1 MDLHS
6 VVVAAQ
12 NQVSTGLEGEV
23 VILNLQSGVYFG
35 LKGVGARIWDL
46 IKEPLPANA
55 ICEAILSEFDVNREQ
70 CEQDVLKILENMR
83 ESGLIEVK
91 DEAAA

>member
-35 LKGVGARIWDL
+35 LKGVGARIWEL
-46 IKEPLPANA
+46 MKEPTPASV
-55 ICEAILSEFDVNREQ
+55 ICDSILTEFAVDRDR
-70 CEQDVLKILENMR
+70 CEQDVLDILENLKN
-83 ESGLIEVK
+83 SGLIEVK
-91 DEAAA
+91 DAAAE

>member
-1 MDLHS
+1 MDLQS

-35 LKGVGARIWDL
+35 LKGVGARIWEL
-46 IKEPLPANA
+46 MKEPVIASE
-55 ICEAILSEFDVNREQ
+55 ICDAILSEFSVDRDR
-70 CEQDVLKILENMR
+70 CEQDVLTILENM
-83 ESGLIEVK
+83 ESSGLIEVK
-91 DEAAA
+91 NEAAA